1 MHKGLLHFIHSFR
14 RAQPFDA
21 RDFVAFGFNG
31 QHGAGINRM
40 AVHQHGTGAARAAVT
55 DLFAPGEV
63 EPVAQ
68 RIEQSHARLD
78 AELAVLSV
86 DFKSDGDFA
95 RTDDASFPGEGLLQT
110 DGREQ
115 ARRHRPDAESFEEAT
130 PRKAGRF
137 RCINFVRH
145 SRLS

>member
-1 MHKGLLHFIHSFR
+1 MT
-14 RAQPFDA
+14 
-21 RDFVAFGFNG
+21 FGFDG
-31 QHGAGINRM
+31 QQRAGINRL
-40 AVHQHGTGAARAAVT
+40 AVHQHGAGAAGAAVAH
-55 DLFAPGEV
+55 LLAPGEV

-95 RTDDASFPGEGLLQT
+95 RTDDASFPGEGLFKT
-110 DGREQ
+110 RGGEQ
-115 ARRHRPDAESFEEAT
+115 ARRHRPGAESFEEAT
-130 PRKAGRF
+130 PRKSGGFER
-137 RCINFVRH
+137 INFVRH